1 MMQNFICA
9 RRGRLGVL
17 ATIAV
22 AILVAACGGEST
34 TSSGSNSPTT
44 GGNPGRGVNVA
55 AAKALIAPYV
65 GHPSTFPTDQP
76 LKQLPPAG
84 SEVAY
89 IDAGTVTA
97 ALQWSLLEQA
107 AKTMG
112 VTPVRVAAGSTAS
125 TVSAAMDSVVSKKP
139 AGVVIVGLD
148 PEEYAP
154 QLKELR
160 ADGIPVVASAIED
173 GGKYDVSGPVSYG
186 PSNVALAGRLMAAW
200 AIARTGGKVKQF
212 VLYNVPELSFSPVEV
227 DAART
232 ELAELCSTCTARV
245 VDIPAAEIGNGASN
259 TIVSDLQGHPGTGFA
274 ILATDELADGL
285 PQALNTA
292 GLNVQT
298 VGPAPGPQ
306 NLEQIKQGSE
316 DGALGVDLEEQMWA
330 LLDQWA
336 RERSGQP
343 LDGPEAK
350 GELVMQFLT
359 QKDITFNPADGW
371 AGYQDLPAR
380 FAKLWGK

>member
-1 MMQNFICA
+1 MRIFICG
-9 RRGRLGVL
+9 RRGRLVVL
-17 ATIAV
+17 ASVAV
-22 AILVAACGGEST
+22 AVLVAACGGGSGA
-34 TSSGSNSPTT
+34 SSGSNSPTT
-44 GGNPGRGVNVA
+44 AGDPGRGVNVT

-65 GHPSTFPTDQP
+65 GHPSSFPTNQP

-84 SEVAY
+84 SKVAY
-89 IDAGTVTA
+89 VDAGTVTA
-97 ALQWSLLEQA
+97 ALQWGLLEQA
-107 AKTMG
+107 AKAMG
-112 VTPVRVAAGSTAS
+112 VTPVRVVAGSTAS
-125 TVSAAMDSVVSKKP
+125 TVSAALDSVVSSRP

-148 PEEYAP
+148 PEEYTP
-154 QLKELR
+154 QLNQLR
-160 ADGIPVVASAIED
+160 ADGIPVVASAIVAS
-173 GGKYDVSGPVSYG
+173 GNYAFSGPVSYG
-186 PSNVALAGRLMAAW
+186 PSNVALSGRLMAAW
-200 AIARTGGKVKQF
+200 AIARTDGKVKQF
-212 VLYNVPELSFSPVEV
+212 VLYNVPELSFSPVEI

-232 ELAELCSTCTARV
+232 ELEELCSTCTARV
-245 VDIPAAEIGNGASN
+245 VDIPAAEIGNGASD

-292 GLNVQT
+292 GLNVHT

-306 NLEQIKQGSE
+306 NLEQINQGSE

-336 RERSGQP
+336 RERSHQP
-343 LDGPEAK
+343 LDGAEAK

-359 QKDITFNPADGW
+359 QKEITFNPADGW
-371 AGYQDLPAR
+371 AGYPDLPQR

>member
-1 MMQNFICA
+1 MIRNFICDG
-9 RRGRLGVL
+9 RGRLPVL

-22 AILVAACGGEST
+22 ALLVAACGGGSS
-34 TSSGSNSPTT
+34 TSSGSNGPPKASDPA
-44 GGNPGRGVNVA
+44 PAANVTE
-55 AAKALIAPYV
+55 AKALIAPYV

-84 SEVAY
+84 SEIAY

-97 ALQWSLLEQA
+97 ALQWGLLEQA
-107 AKTMG
+107 AKAMG
-112 VTPVRVAAGSTAS
+112 VTPVRVVAGSSAS
-125 TVSAAMDSVVSKKP
+125 TVSAALDSVVSRKP

-154 QLKELR
+154 QLNQLR

-173 GGKYDVSGPVSYG
+173 GGKYDFSGPVSYG
-186 PSNVALAGRLMAAW
+186 PSNVALSGRLMAAW
-200 AIARTGGKVKQF
+200 AVARTDGKVKQF
-212 VLYNVPELSFSPVEV
+212 VLYNVPELSFSPVEI
-227 DAART
+227 DEAQK
-232 ELAELCSTCTARV
+232 ELAQLCSACTARIV
-245 VDIPAAEIGNGASN
+245 GIPAAKIGNGASDA
-259 TIVSDLQGHPGTGFA
+259 IVSDLQGHPGTGFA

-285 PQALNTA
+285 PQALKIA

-298 VGPAPGPQ
+298 VGPAPGPE
-306 NLEQIKQGSE
+306 NLDQIKQGSE

-336 RERSGQP
+336 RERSHQP
-343 LDGPEAK
+343 LDGAEAN

-359 QKDITFNPADGW
+359 QKDITFNPAEGW
-371 AGYQDLPAR
+371 AGYPDLPQR

>member
-1 MMQNFICA
+1 MMRKFIRA
-9 RRGRLGVL
+9 RRGQLVVL
-17 ATIAV
+17 ASLAMAV
-22 AILVAACGGEST
+22 LVAACGAGST
-34 TSSGSNSPTT
+34 TGSGSQSPTT
-44 GGNPGRGVNVA
+44 AGDPGRGVNVA
-55 AAKALIAPYV
+55 AAEALIAPYV
-65 GHPSTFPTDQP
+65 GHPSAFPTDQP
-76 LKQLPPAG
+76 LRQLPPAG
-84 SEVAY
+84 SKVAF

-97 ALQWSLLEQA
+97 ALQWGLLVQA
-107 AKTMG
+107 AKAMG
-112 VTPVRVAAGSTAS
+112 VTPVRVLAGSTAS
-125 TVSAAMDSVVSKKP
+125 TVSAALDSVVSSKP

-154 QLKELR
+154 QLRELR

-173 GGKYDVSGPVSYG
+173 GGKYDLPGPVSYG
-186 PSNVALAGRLMAAW
+186 PSDVALSGRLMAAW
-200 AIARTGGKVKQF
+200 AIARTAGKVRQF
-212 VLYNVPELSFSPVEV
+212 VLYNVPELSFSPVEI

-232 ELAELCSTCTARV
+232 ELDQLCSTCTARV
-245 VDIPAAEIGNGASN
+245 VDIPAAQIGNGASN

-292 GLNVQT
+292 GLHLQT

-316 DGALGVDLEEQMWA
+316 AGALGVDLEEQMWA

-336 RERSGQP
+336 RDRSHQP
-343 LDGPEAK
+343 LDGAEAQ
-350 GELVMQFLT
+350 GQLVMQFLT

-371 AGYQDLPAR
+371 AGYPDLPQR